1 MKEDEFLSL
10 FKPLSEIPEAD
21 TSYFLPWSLDMLYQI
36 EPSLRDIARQAIA
49 HRKEDFYK
57 KLDVY
62 ITTKEKAYELV
73 GWGARDPRLR
83 QSEAWDCYFDYILEA
98 LKL

>member
-1 MKEDEFLSL
+1 M
-10 FKPLSEIPEAD
+10 ID

-36 EPSLRDIARQAIA
+36 EPSLKDIARQAIA

-57 KLDVY
+57 RLDVY

-83 QSEAWDCYFDYILEA
+83 QTGAWDCYFDYILEA